1 MLKRFFTGKQGLY
14 WLAMLVFGVAME
26 GIALIYQYV
35 LNDPP
40 CVLCIH
46 VRLWVCLMIILAL
59 AGWLVRTRRVWS
71 ALTHLLMAG
80 VMVGI
85 LDRAWRLLGTER
97 GFYIASCNFNLGLPA
112 WFAPDKWLPSVF
124 EVQASCG
131 YTPELVFGIT
141 MSEFLLVM
149 SATLL
154 LLSVVLA
161 ILVFISKSE

>member
-1 MLKRFFTGKQGLY
+1 MLKRFFMGKEGFY
-14 WLAMLVFGVAME
+14 WLAMLAFGLAME

-46 VRLWVCLMIILAL
+46 VRLWVCLMIILAFV
-59 AGWLVRTRRVWS
+59 GWLVRTKRVWN
-71 ALTHLLMAG
+71 ALIHLLMAG

-85 LDRAWRLLGTER
+85 LNRAWRLLGTER
-97 GFYIASCNFNLGLPA
+97 GFYIASCNFNLGLPS

-131 YTPELVFGIT
+131 YTPVLAFGIT

-149 SATLL
+149 SGCLL
-154 LLSVVLA
+154 LLSTVLA
-161 ILVFISKSE
+161 IVVFISNPE